1 MTDNNK
7 IQAVEVPCNKISA
20 DLTEK
25 WKKGKLKA
33 GYYYV
38 KNEFGNI
45 FPSDYSEEYDS
56 INDCGVLGFWN
67 EVSEI
72 TEVTDKVP
80 SYEEWKASEKYNK
93 HLEEKIKI
101 YERKEKQHTDDAI
114 AYNELV
120 EINAELKATIKKRE
134 TKIKELYETIDKFAD
149 SNLDLIKNIETLAQ
163 TLLKVSPEHREW
175 LEVNY
180 KEYL

>member
-120 EINAELKATIKKRE
+120 EINAELKKDLGIAESTCDYIYNE
-134 TKIKELYETIDKFAD
+134 KEKAVSDCK
-149 SNLDLIKNIETLAQ
+149 TLAQ